1 MNNTPFD
8 SILEAA
14 KHIRQRLRVEKINA
28 SVRLANQF
36 GGFIRIQP
44 NGGCDVK
51 FSESEQ
57 ENIVSMLSVN
67 GFATAGHKPIN
78 SDVQR
83 PYSIEG
89 YIQTH

>member
-1 MNNTPFD
+1 MNNTPFN
-8 SILEAA
+8 SILEATQ
-14 KHIRQRLRVEKINA
+14 HIRQRLKVEKINA

-36 GGFIRIQP
+36 GGFVRIQP

-57 ENIVSMLSVN
+57 KSIVSILSVN
-67 GFATAGHKPIN
+67 GFAAAGHKPILN
-78 SDVQR
+78 DVKR